1 MSQNERR
8 KIIIACTFCIDF
20 FCYVCPIN
28 FSKMEI
34 QNSELQS
41 KVNNIYNHLY
51 ANSFKRTPH
60 GISVEVGKVLHTAMF
75 IEEMNIEKVAFNFN
89 SRQLKDFREDEVAI
103 NSFAENIQRMFDKMN
118 SSWNFYEQNDQINM
132 SNFDLTYTC
141 IQLNGMSLLDTTKD
155 IFGDTIEIIRGQW
168 AKQVGGQFFTD
179 SLVTKLSMTFLD
191 FDPRKGDDLVD
202 ICSGTGGFLLAGL
215 NHIRELLEK
224 DGEKNI
230 ETTLVSL
237 ARKSLKGQEI
247 DSDVCQIANATLE
260 TRLGK
265 PPEPFVINGD
275 SIKPDSFENNKSI
288 RYNSHRCVAS
298 NPPFGTKITI
308 KDFRVLRE
316 YELAKHTSKTEGL
329 LFNDKLTF
337 RAPDILFLEQN
348 IKLLIP
354 GEGRLAIVLP
364 YQILSGPQT
373 LFVRNWLLKNTIIE
387 SVIDLPSETFQ
398 PHTGTKTCLLT
409 VKRRKKVLEK
419 IEDIENY
426 KIFKSIPKWIGHDR
440 RGTPVFKKLPN
451 GKNSNE
457 ILTDFPEVKAAYLS
471 FLKGNNPT
479 EIHQDSFVITS
490 KDVVSN
496 DLLQINASFHR
507 PSKFDAAPNTA
518 QANKNWEFVPLGQ
531 LVKNIFYPVRFK
543 RDYVEQ
549 YQGAV
554 PFFGGADINQLI
566 TETGKW
572 ISPLHPKIEELRV
585 KKHWL
590 LITRSGSTGIVSF
603 VPDAWDGFAMSEHI
617 IRIVPDENKINPFYL
632 LAFLRSKY
640 CQEIIAKGVFGSVID
655 EIDPNALAKIKVPV
669 PFESTQLNQISK
681 QVETAEKARNEAIL
695 STQHSLSDLNAILE
709 TEFAIC

>member
-1 MSQNERR
+1 
-8 KIIIACTFCIDF
+8 
-20 FCYVCPIN
+20 
-28 FSKMEI
+28 MESHI
-34 QNSELQS
+34 SELQS

-60 GISVEVGKVLHTAMF
+60 GISIEVGKVLHTGMF
-75 IEEMNIEKVAFNFN
+75 IEEKNKEKIAFNFN
-89 SRQLKDFREDEVAI
+89 PRQLKDFRDKEVVI

-118 SSWNFYEQNDQINM
+118 ASWKFYEKDDQINM

-141 IQLNGMSLLDTTKD
+141 SQLNGLSLSDTTKD

-224 DGEKNI
+224 AGEKNI
-230 ETTLVSL
+230 ETKLVSL

-265 PPEPFVINGD
+265 HPEPFVMNGD
-275 SIKPDSFENNKSI
+275 SIKPESFDKNKAI

-308 KDFRVLRE
+308 KDFRILRE
-316 YELAKHTSKTEGL
+316 YELAKQNSKNESL

-348 IKLLIP
+348 VKLLIP
-354 GEGRLAIVLP
+354 GEGRLSIVLP

-373 LFVRNWLLKNTIIE
+373 LFVRNWLLRNTIIE
-387 SVIDLPSETFQ
+387 SVIDLPAETFQ

-409 VKRRKKVLEK
+409 VKRRKNVLNK
-419 IEDIENY
+419 IEDVESNN
-426 KIFKSIPKWIGHDR
+426 IFMSIPKWIGHDR
-440 RGTPVFKKLPN
+440 RGTPIFKKLPN

-457 ILTDFPEVKAAYLS
+457 ILTDFPEVKAAYLGY
-471 FLKGNNPT
+471 LKGKNPT

-490 KDVVSN
+490 NDVISN
-496 DLLQINASFHR
+496 ELLQINASFHK
-507 PSKFDAAPNTA
+507 PSKFDAAPTKA
-518 QANKNWEFVPLGQ
+518 KENKSWEFVPLEQ
-531 LVKNIFYPVRFK
+531 LVKNIFYPIRFK
-543 RDYVEQ
+543 RDYVEHF
-549 YQGAV
+549 QGAV

-572 ISPLHPKIEELRV
+572 ISPHHPKIEALKV

-590 LITRSGSTGIVSF
+590 LITRSGSTGIVSC

-617 IRIVPDENKINPFYL
+617 IRIVPDDKKISPFYL

-655 EIDPNALAKIKVPV
+655 EINPNALAKIKVPV
-669 PFESTQLNQISK
+669 PVDRKQLYQISQ
-681 QVETAEKARNEAIL
+681 QVETAERARNEAIL
-695 STQHSLSDLNAILE
+695 STQHSLSDLNALLE
-709 TEFAIC
+709 AEFALA